1 MVWGTNI
8 RSLVGRG
15 KITNKES
22 KMIKLPSYQYS
33 VVIGMLL
40 SDGWLTFS
48 NSCNTNARL
57 GFSQS
62 ESNSMY
68 VWYVFTILSPYCFS
82 YPVYRVR
89 KYQGKLLYTL
99 QFFTRALSG
108 FTELHSLF
116 YPKGVKLIPKDIYSL
131 LTPVA
136 LAHLIMG
143 DGAARKHGLILCTD
157 SYTIFDIVRLM
168 NVLMIKSRLDCTLR
182 HHTSTQLRIYIK
194 EGSMPTLR
202 NIVRPYIF
210 ESMLYKI
217 DPFYSNN

>member
-1 MVWGTNI
+1 
-8 RSLVGRG
+8 
-15 KITNKES
+15 
-22 KMIKLPSYQYS
+22 
-33 VVIGMLL
+33 
-40 SDGWLTFS
+40 
-48 NSCNTNARL
+48 
-57 GFSQS
+57 
-62 ESNSMY
+62 
-68 VWYVFTILSPYCFS
+68 
-82 YPVYRVR
+82 
-89 KYQGKLLYTL
+89 
-99 QFFTRALSG
+99 
-108 FTELHSLF
+108 
-116 YPKGVKLIPKDIYSL
+116 
-131 LTPVA
+131 
-136 LAHLIMG
+136 MG